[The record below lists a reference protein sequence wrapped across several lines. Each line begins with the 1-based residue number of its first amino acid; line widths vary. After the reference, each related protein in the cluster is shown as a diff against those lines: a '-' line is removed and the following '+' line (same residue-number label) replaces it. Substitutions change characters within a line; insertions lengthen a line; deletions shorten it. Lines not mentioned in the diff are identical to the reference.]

1 MNEVQKHV
9 RGSQTLMESIKDS
22 VTVWRPWQLKQ
33 FELCQAVSVSTPA
46 RKFLAQ
52 EYMIVSVQ
60 SGALDFRYR
69 NACTRGQAV
78 DGTLYVIEPG
88 EVWSCQS
95 EELSFSHILIDP
107 TLLQQ
112 TATELF
118 QRGQSLPHFP
128 KHALFDPSLSMILR
142 HLAASSLAPV
152 SRLQQD
158 EMLLRLLAQFLLSHA
173 EEGRTL
179 PRTGREHAATRY
191 TKEYLEAHYAE
202 EISLQELADMVNIN
216 PFHLIRV
223 FRQDVGLP
231 PHAYQIQLRLAHART
246 LLAQGFTASY
256 VATETGFFDQPHLTQ
271 QFKRYFLVTP
281 GSYSTIAKFS

>member
-1 MNEVQKHV
+1 MK
-9 RGSQTLMESIKDS
+9 SIKES
-22 VTVWRPWQLKQ
+22 VKVWRPWQFEQ
-33 FELCQAVSVSTPA
+33 VELCQGVAVSTPA
-46 RKFLAQ
+46 RQFLAQ

-60 SGALDFRYR
+60 SGAMDFRYR
-69 NACTRGQAV
+69 NTRTRGQAV

-88 EVWSCQS
+88 EVWSCHS

-118 QRGQSLPHFP
+118 QREQSLPHFP
-128 KHALFDPSLSMILR
+128 RHALFDPSLNTVLL

-158 EMLLRLLAQFLLSHA
+158 ETLLRLLAQFLLSHA
-173 EEGRTL
+173 EKGGAL
-179 PRTGREHAATRY
+179 PRIGREHAATRR

-202 EISLQELADMVNIN
+202 EVTLQELANMTNMS

-231 PHAYQIQLRLAHART
+231 PHAYQIQLRLARART

-256 VATETGFFDQPHLTQ
+256 VAMETGFFDQPHLTR

-281 GSYSTIAKFS
+281 GSYSTTAKFS